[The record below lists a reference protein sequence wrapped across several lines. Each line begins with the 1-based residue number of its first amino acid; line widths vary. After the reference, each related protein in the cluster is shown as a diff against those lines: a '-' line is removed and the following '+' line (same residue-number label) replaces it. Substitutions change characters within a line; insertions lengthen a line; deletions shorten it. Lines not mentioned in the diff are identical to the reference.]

1 MKRAGGERGPREDRG
16 VLSARIVAA
25 ARASFAEHGWAGTTM
40 RGVAREAGVDPA
52 LVTYY
57 FSDKRGLLAAS
68 LEFPESF
75 TRGVAAAQ
83 AAQAAP
89 LKRRGRV
96 FMDTML
102 GLWEDPQSGEIL
114 HSTFVTAA
122 HEPLAMERLRETFSA
137 SILAAV
143 SESLEGEERYLRAS
157 LAASQIIGVAMT
169 RYVWRIGALA
179 ELSTE
184 EVARYVAPSVQRYL
198 SGKL

>member
-102 GLWEDPQSGEIL
+102 GLWEDPESGEIL

-122 HEPLAMERLRETFSA
+122 HEPLAMERLRETIA
-137 SILAAV
+137 GSILAAV

-184 EVARYVAPSVQRYL
+184 EVSRYVAPSVQRYL

>member
-83 AAQAAP
+83 AAP
-89 LKRRGRV
+89 VKRRGRV

-102 GLWEDPQSGEIL
+102 GLWEDPQTDEIL

-122 HEPLAMERLRETFSA
+122 HEPLAMERLREAFA
-137 SILAAV
+137 GSILAAV

-184 EVARYVAPSVQRYL
+184 EVSRYVAPSVQRYL